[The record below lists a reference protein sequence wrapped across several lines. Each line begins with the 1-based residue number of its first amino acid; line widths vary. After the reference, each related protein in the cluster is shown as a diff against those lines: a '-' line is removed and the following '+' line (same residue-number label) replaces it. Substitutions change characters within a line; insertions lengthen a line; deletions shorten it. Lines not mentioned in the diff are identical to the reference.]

1 MFFFINYFSDLIFK
15 LTDNYNYALELGS
28 GSGLRSVVGSN
39 KTKFISCEINKY
51 GRLVQKKISKKLNKN
66 TLEIEFDFNK
76 ILEKNKDNPV
86 FYVQYCYAR
95 INSIFKTLNISP
107 NKKINYNFTLFKA
120 LFLNKLASLIYLLT
134 I

>member
-1 MFFFINYFSDLIFK
+1 MKWLNPIKVRNPEFVLHNQCHQSRSRYQDVFFINYFSDLIFK
-15 LTDNYNYALELGS
+15 LTDNYNYAIELGS

-76 ILEKNKDNPV
+76 I
-86 FYVQYCYAR
+86 
-95 INSIFKTLNISP
+95 KTLGKFKHL
-107 NKKINYNFTLFKA
+107 KKKCF
-120 LFLNKLASLIYLLT
+120 
-134 I
+134 